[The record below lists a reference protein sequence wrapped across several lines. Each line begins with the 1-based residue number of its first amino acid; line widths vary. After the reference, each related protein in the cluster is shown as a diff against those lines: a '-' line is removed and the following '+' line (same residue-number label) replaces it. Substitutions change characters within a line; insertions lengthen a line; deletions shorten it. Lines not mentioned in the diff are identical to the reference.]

1 MTVQCRFN
9 PLKWHV
15 RNSSARGAIH
25 PTSPREA
32 CRFRQPVSRRMIAA
46 IRSQVM
52 GMARSPHEKTYDDL
66 AHDMCAHPASPQHLA
81 AKAEMARRAVVQD
94 RFRSWV
100 MLLSTVIA
108 AVAAIASACSA
119 YFAYYIATH

>member
-1 MTVQCRFN
+1 
-9 PLKWHV
+9 
-15 RNSSARGAIH
+15 
-25 PTSPREA
+25 
-32 CRFRQPVSRRMIAA
+32 MIAA
-46 IRSQVM
+46 IRFDKM
-52 GMARSPHEKTYDDL
+52 RMARAPHDKTYDDL

-94 RFRSWV
+94 RFRSWM
-100 MLLSTVIA
+100 MLLSTGIA

>member
-1 MTVQCRFN
+1 LT
-9 PLKWHV
+9 P
-15 RNSSARGAIH
+15 AREPITCHHQTDFALEH
-25 PTSPREA
+25 A
-32 CRFRQPVSRRMIAA
+32 CSGTESTRARRTIAA
-46 IRSQVM
+46 IRFEKM
-52 GMARSPHEKTYDDL
+52 RMARAPHDKTYDDL

-94 RFRSWV
+94 RFRSWM
-100 MLLSTVIA
+100 MLLSTGIA

>member
-1 MTVQCRFN
+1 MRPADFG
-9 PLKWHV
+9 
-15 RNSSARGAIH
+15 NSL
-25 PTSPREA
+25 
-32 CRFRQPVSRRMIAA
+32 SRRMIAA

>member
-1 MTVQCRFN
+1 
-9 PLKWHV
+9 
-15 RNSSARGAIH
+15 
-25 PTSPREA
+25 
-32 CRFRQPVSRRMIAA
+32 MIAA
-46 IRSQVM
+46 IPSQVI
-52 GMARSPHEKTYDDL
+52 GMAVRPQDKTYDDL

-94 RFRSWV
+94 RFRSWM
-100 MLLSTVIA
+100 MLLSTGIA

>member
-1 MTVQCRFN
+1 M
-9 PLKWHV
+9 
-15 RNSSARGAIH
+15 
-25 PTSPREA
+25 REA
-32 CRFRQPVSRRMIAA
+32 CRFRQLASRRMIAA
-46 IRSQVM
+46 IRSQVIE
-52 GMARSPHEKTYDDL
+52 MARSPHDKTYNDL
-66 AHDMCAHPASPQHLA
+66 AQDMCAHPASPQHLA

-119 YFAYYIATH
+119 YFAYYVATH